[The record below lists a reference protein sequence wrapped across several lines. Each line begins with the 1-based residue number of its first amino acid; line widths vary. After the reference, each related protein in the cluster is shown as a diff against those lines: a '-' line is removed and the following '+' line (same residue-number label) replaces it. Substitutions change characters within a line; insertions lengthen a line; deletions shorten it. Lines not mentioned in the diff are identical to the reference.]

1 MAKSYYKTIQGVR
14 YDRSLLEAAE
24 ERISGQGDGRISEMD
39 AEEIVELS
47 KDGKGITETE
57 LRTLKYIG
65 ENYHFTP
72 KAAVWFASILTD
84 TDTEQAVDYDQFE
97 QTQLRTQKLPELDQA
112 SSPLPEQDLSTVT
125 TPQSGKF
132 TLVEE
137 PIEGF
142 PHLIWGALLFVAIL
156 VGAILYQ
163 GAIKEIETL
172 ELKLFAVPSIQD
184 LEQQISDLKS
194 ERSALQAIVSE
205 LKQKVAKTNS
215 DQMKFQKGL
224 PAEQD
229 KVAPES
235 SEITNLRSEVQAL
248 RSERSTLQTIVSEL
262 KQKVAETN
270 SDQAQ
275 FQKGL
280 PTEQD
285 KVASENL
292 EITKLRSE
300 VPAISVFDFVISR
313 TDFKVAKCEAYSCNF
328 VSIDNAI
335 KMDLKRATLEQH
347 VSKDLKFLLNIEF
360 DSKLFKSGLLV
371 QYYNNKNL
379 IRVYLKGAAMTIE
392 ATRNDEIAHLQAWLQ
407 KVIKLCATSG
417 GHCKP

>member
-1 MAKSYYKTIQGVR
+1 MAKSYYKTIHGVR
-14 YDRSLLEAAE
+14 YDRALLGAAE
-24 ERISGQGDGRISEMD
+24 ERINGQRDGRISQKD

-47 KDGKGITETE
+47 KDGGRITETE
-57 LRTLKYIG
+57 LRTLKYIS

-72 KAAVWFASILTD
+72 KAAVWFSGIL
-84 TDTEQAVDYDQFE
+84 TDTEQAIDLDQFE
-97 QTQLRTQKLPELDQA
+97 QTQSRTQKLPELDQA
-112 SSPLPEQDLSTVT
+112 SSPLPEHDLSTLT

-137 PIEGF
+137 PIERI

-156 VGAILYQ
+156 VGAVLYQ

-172 ELKLFAVPSIQD
+172 ELKLSAVPSILE

-194 ERSALQAIVSE
+194 DRSALQTIVSE

-215 DQMKFQKGL
+215 DQMQFQKGL
-224 PAEQD
+224 SAEQD
-229 KVAPES
+229 KLASKS

-248 RSERSTLQTIVSEL
+248 QSERSTLLIIVSEL

-270 SDQAQ
+270 SVQAQ
-275 FQKGL
+275 FKKGL
-280 PTEQD
+280 SAEQD
-285 KVASENL
+285 KVASENS
-292 EITKLRSE
+292 EITKLRS
-300 VPAISVFDFVISR
+300 VPTIGVFDFIISR

-328 VSIDNAI
+328 VSTDNAI

-347 VSKDLKFLLNIEF
+347 VSKDLKFLLNIEL

-392 ATRNDEIAHLQAWLQ
+392 TTRNDEIEHLQAWLQ
-407 KVIKLCATSG
+407 KVMQLCATSG

>member
-57 LRTLKYIG
+57 LRTLKYIS

-72 KAAVWFASILTD
+72 KAAVWFAGILTD
-84 TDTEQAVDYDQFE
+84 TKQAVDYDQFE
-97 QTQLRTQKLPELDQA
+97 QTQSRTQKLPELDQA
-112 SSPLPEQDLSTVT
+112 SSPLPEHDLSTLT

-137 PIEGF
+137 PIERI

-156 VGAILYQ
+156 VGAVLYQ

-172 ELKLFAVPSIQD
+172 ELKLSAVPSILE

-194 ERSALQAIVSE
+194 DRSALQTIVSE
-205 LKQKVAKTNS
+205 LKQKLAKTNS
-215 DQMKFQKGL
+215 DQMQFQKGL
-224 PAEQD
+224 SAEQD
-229 KVAPES
+229 KLASKS

-248 RSERSTLQTIVSEL
+248 QSERSTLLIIVSEL

-270 SDQAQ
+270 SVQAQ
-275 FQKGL
+275 FKKGL
-280 PTEQD
+280 PAEQD
-285 KVASENL
+285 KVASENS
-292 EITKLRSE
+292 EITKLRS
-300 VPAISVFDFVISR
+300 VPTIGVFDFIISR

-328 VSIDNAI
+328 VSTDNAI

-347 VSKDLKFLLNIEF
+347 VSKDLKFLLNIEL

-392 ATRNDEIAHLQAWLQ
+392 TTRNDEIEHLQAWLQ
-407 KVIKLCATSG
+407 KVMQLCATSG